1 MQSDHLLGDL
11 GNQMYTTYPKIPE
24 KRTGTPPASCCA
36 CAHPREPLQGQVIS
50 RQNTPKKTAG
60 NPVAHARAQGNPSR
74 SRVPTFC
81 TITILRKKARGK
93 SAHAHT
99 INPATAGQG
108 RYW

>member
-50 RQNTPKKTAG
+50 RQNIPKKTAETRLRM
-60 NPVAHARAQGNPSR
+60 RAPKG
-74 SRVPTFC
+74 T
-81 TITILRKKARGK
+81 LRG
-93 SAHAHT
+93 HVYQHFVLLL
-99 INPATAGQG
+99 
-108 RYW
+108 Y

>member
-24 KRTGTPPASCCA
+24 KRTGTPQ
-36 CAHPREPLQGQVIS
+36 L
-50 RQNTPKKTAG
+50 
-60 NPVAHARAQGNPSR
+60 PVAPAHTQGNHFRVKLFPDKTPRKKRRETRLRMRAPKGTPSR

-81 TITILRKKARGK
+81 TITILRKKVRGK

-99 INPATAGQG
+99 ITPATAGQG